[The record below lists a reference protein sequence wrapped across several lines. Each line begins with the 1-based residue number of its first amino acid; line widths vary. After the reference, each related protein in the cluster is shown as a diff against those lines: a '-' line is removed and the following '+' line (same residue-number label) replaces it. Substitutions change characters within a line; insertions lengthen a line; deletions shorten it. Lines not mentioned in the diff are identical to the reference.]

1 MPTPDPHRDP
11 RLETLPPLP
20 PRPRDGHKGTFGTV
34 LIVGGSS
41 DPSSRM
47 IGAPALAGLGAL
59 RAGCG
64 LCKLMMPATIL
75 NAALSSLT
83 SATGLPLPV
92 DNEDHVIPFE
102 AVAAF
107 DRAAQDA
114 TCIVIGPGLGS
125 SDAARALVLRAVQR
139 ESPPLV
145 IDADALNG
153 LAAIPD
159 LFRDFH
165 AAAMLT
171 PHPGEFRR
179 LASAF
184 RITHDP
190 VNEESRSLAAEAL
203 AQKIGAIVVLKGART
218 VVSDGQRT
226 WVCPAGDPCMA
237 TAGSGDVL
245 AGVTAGL
252 VAQHL
257 RQGHD
262 LFECA
267 RAAVAAHALAGERWA
282 AKNATAGMLASE
294 LADLIPAALDT
305 LRG

>member
-1 MPTPDPHRDP
+1 MPTRDP
-11 RLETLPPLP
+11 RLVSLPPLP
-20 PRPRDGHKGTFGTV
+20 LRPRDGHKGTFGTV

-41 DPSSRM
+41 DESTRM
-47 IGAPALAGLGAL
+47 VGAPALAGMGAL

-75 NAALSSLT
+75 NAALASLT
-83 SATGLPLPV
+83 SASGLPLPV
-92 DNEDHVIPFE
+92 DEQDRVIPYE

-107 DRAAQDA
+107 DRAAEDA
-114 TCIVIGPGLGS
+114 TSIVVGPGLGS

-139 ESPPLV
+139 DNPPLV
-145 IDADALNG
+145 IDADALNI
-153 LAAIPD
+153 LASIHE

-165 AAAMLT
+165 AAAILT
-171 PHPGEFRR
+171 PHPGEYRR
-179 LASAF
+179 LAHAF
-184 RITHDP
+184 RIAHDP
-190 VNEESRSLAAEAL
+190 VNEDSRSLAAEAL
-203 AQKIGAIVVLKGART
+203 AQKIGAVVVLKGART

-237 TAGSGDVL
+237 TGGSGDVL

-252 VAQHL
+252 IAQHF

-282 AKNATAGMLASE
+282 ATNATAGMLASE
-294 LADLIPAALDT
+294 LADLIPAGLDT
-305 LRG
+305 LRC